1 MNNDGFVD
9 LFVAK
14 GNVEAM
20 GEYAAQDPSN
30 LFLGQPDGTFIEA
43 AVDAGILTFARGRG
57 AALTDLNLDGLLDL
71 VVVTRR
77 EPVQV
82 WRNVGAGTPD
92 EPEPMGNWIAIRLEQ
107 DGPNRDAVGAWIE
120 IRAGDRT
127 FQIEHTVGGGHVSGQ
142 SGWIHVGIGS
152 ADGAEVTVTWP
163 DGEEGP
169 PMRLEANGFAIIE
182 RGADAPR
189 PWTPSE

>member
-1 MNNDGFVD
+1 M
-9 LFVAK
+9 
-14 GNVEAM
+14 
-20 GEYAAQDPSN
+20 
-30 LFLGQPDGTFIEA
+30 
-43 AVDAGILTFARGRG
+43 
-57 AALTDLNLDGLLDL
+57 
-71 VVVTRR
+71 
-77 EPVQV
+77 

-92 EPEPMGNWIAIRLEQ
+92 EPEPMGNWIAMRLEQ

-169 PMRLEANGFAIIE
+169 PMRLEANGFAMIE
-182 RGADAPR
+182 READAPR
-189 PWTPSE
+189 PWTPSEEDR